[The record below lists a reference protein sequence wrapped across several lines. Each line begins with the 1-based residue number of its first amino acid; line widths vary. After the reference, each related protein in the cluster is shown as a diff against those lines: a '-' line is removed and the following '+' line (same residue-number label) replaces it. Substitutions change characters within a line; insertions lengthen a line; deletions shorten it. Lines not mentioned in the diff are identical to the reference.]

1 MSTKG
6 VGGQVESVCCE
17 LYVALRANLRSLVRD
32 TNTGTETG
40 GFQ

>member
-17 LYVALRANLRSLVRD
+17 LYVALGANLRSLMRD
-32 TNTGTETG
+32 TNAETG